1 MNRIEYTI
9 NRICRRRGFTATKI
23 ESVALATRLDFGLA
37 NGTGLLAAAGSTFYY
52 LDTMNVLVIEVQ
64 TGAGAQLGF
73 TNLGGGSAG
82 TLLLTVPMPLGSQI
96 AFRGLETDSLTYFVN
111 GNTAGKM
118 FLSGTAYKV
127 TYA

>member
-1 MNRIEYTI
+1 MCDDVGRTV
-9 NRICRRRGFTATKI
+9 R
-23 ESVALATRLDFGLA
+23 
-37 NGTGLLAAAGSTFYY
+37 
-52 LDTMNVLVIEVQ
+52 